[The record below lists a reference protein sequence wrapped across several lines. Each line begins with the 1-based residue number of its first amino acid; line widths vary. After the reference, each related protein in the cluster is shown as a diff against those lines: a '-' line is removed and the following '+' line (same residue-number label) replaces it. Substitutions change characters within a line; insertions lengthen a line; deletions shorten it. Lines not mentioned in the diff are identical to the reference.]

1 MFIWFYVFKPIIMK
15 NLKRTILLLYVL
27 VLSNIS
33 FDQIWNDLEI
43 YSENGEKFTLY
54 INWEELN
61 KESASRLKVLNTE
74 YDFVNV
80 KIVFEDKSKKSL
92 EKKMVIAYNPSS
104 ETIIESYDPVFIIT
118 SKRNESKLKVVS
130 RSPKKIQSDN
140 RVIIIEDE

>member
-1 MFIWFYVFKPIIMK
+1 M
-15 NLKRTILLLYVL
+15 
-27 VLSNIS
+27 
-33 FDQIWNDLEI
+33 
-43 YSENGEKFTLY
+43 
-54 INWEELN
+54 
-61 KESASRLKVLNTE
+61 LNTE

>member
-1 MFIWFYVFKPIIMK
+1 MFIRFYVFKPIIMK

>member
-43 YSENGEKFTLY
+43 YPENGEKFTLY